1 MILVRNLRL
10 DIGQSSD
17 RLKVK
22 AARELKLPTWA
33 IKDVKITKRSLD
45 ARRKNDIHWLYS
57 VAVSVDNEE
66 KLLAKCKSKNVAAYE
81 APEYTVPQASAEIR
95 PVVAG
100 FGPGGMFAALVLSM
114 AGLKPIVLE
123 RGADAETREKRSK
136 PSVQAVSLTPSA
148 TSSSARAEPERF
160 PTASSVQAYAICASA
175 GYCARFTSTARPRA
189 YSMTQSRISERIYL

>member
-66 KLLAKCKSKNVAAYE
+66 KLLAKCKSK
-81 APEYTVPQASAEIR
+81 
-95 PVVAG
+95 
-100 FGPGGMFAALVLSM
+100 
-114 AGLKPIVLE
+114 
-123 RGADAETREKRSK
+123 KRCR
-136 PSVQAVSLTPSA
+136 V
-148 TSSSARAEPERF
+148 
-160 PTASSVQAYAICASA
+160 
-175 GYCARFTSTARPRA
+175 
-189 YSMTQSRISERIYL
+189 

>member
-57 VAVSVDNEE
+57 AAVTVDNEE

-81 APEYTVPQASAEIR
+81 EPEYTVPQASAETR

-100 FGPGGMFAALVLSM
+100 FGPGA
-114 AGLKPIVLE
+114 
-123 RGADAETREKRSK
+123 EKRSK
-136 PSVQAVSLTPSA
+136 LSAQAVSLTPSA
-148 TSSSARAEPERF
+148 TYSSARAEPERF
-160 PTASSVQAYAICASA
+160 PTANSAPAYEICVSD
-175 GYCARFTSTARPRA
+175 GYCVLFTSTARPRA
-189 YSMTQSRISERIYL
+189 YSMTQSRI

>member
-17 RLKVK
+17 RLKTK

-81 APEYTVPQASAEIR
+81 APEYTVPQGKRRNSSR
-95 PVVAG
+95 RCRLRAG
-100 FGPGGMFAALVLSM
+100 RNV
-114 AGLKPIVLE
+114 
-123 RGADAETREKRSK
+123 RGACSEHGRAK
-136 PSVQAVSLTPSA
+136 ACC
-148 TSSSARAEPERF
+148 ARARRR
-160 PTASSVQAYAICASA
+160 C
-175 GYCARFTSTARPRA
+175 RSTRKKVEACTDCP
-189 YSMTQSRISERIYL
+189 

>member
-81 APEYTVPQASAEIR
+81 ASGTPCRRQAPKFVPSLPAS
-95 PVVAG
+95 G
-100 FGPGGMFAALVLSM
+100 
-114 AGLKPIVLE
+114 
-123 RGADAETREKRSK
+123 
-136 PSVQAVSLTPSA
+136 
-148 TSSSARAEPERF
+148 RAE
-160 PTASSVQAYAICASA
+160 C
-175 GYCARFTSTARPRA
+175 
-189 YSMTQSRISERIYL
+189 SRRLF